1 MNRDV
6 PLSGPIR
13 VLLADDHQTVLWGL
27 EQLIVSAAPRMVVV
41 GQATCRATLF
51 ARLLQTTPDLIL
63 LDLDLGG
70 VCALDFLPD
79 LIVQSQAIVL
89 VLTGSTESD
98 IHQQAV
104 MRGARGVVSK
114 LEPAAVLITA
124 IEKVSTGEIWLDRLS
139 LSRVLD
145 AVARV
150 PPTDLHARRFDSL
163 TGRERQIVSSVV
175 DAKGAK
181 NKVIADKLHMSE
193 HTLRNRLTTIY
204 SKLEVGGRMALY
216 LYATSHAHRLVSMTS
231 VPTGRDS

>member
-1 MNRDV
+1 MNRDGS
-6 PLSGPIR
+6 LRGPIR

-27 EQLIVSAAPRMVVV
+27 EQLIVSAAPRMAVV

-51 ARLLQTTPDLIL
+51 AQLLRSTPDLIL
-63 LDLDLGG
+63 LDLDLAG

-79 LIVQSQAIVL
+79 LIGQSRAMVL
-89 VLTGSTESD
+89 VLTGSTAPD

-104 MRGARGVVSK
+104 IRGARGVVSK

-124 IEKVSTGEIWLDRLS
+124 IERVSTGEIWLDRLS

-145 AVARV
+145 SVARV
-150 PPTDLHARRFDSL
+150 SPSDPHGRRFGSL

-175 DAKGAK
+175 NSKGAK
-181 NKVIADKLHMSE
+181 NKVIADKLHISE

-204 SKLEVGGRMALY
+204 SKLEVDGRMALY
-216 LYATSHAHRLVSMTS
+216 LYATSHAHRFFPMTS
-231 VPTGRDS
+231 VPIGHDS